1 MAQPSNLNRKY
12 TWDEYWEIVG
22 NATDGLKRWYWDG
35 QILIPSEMTPNNM
48 SGGGIKHS
56 TIGGNLSYLLGSF
69 ARSSKTCRSH
79 NADLLVLSKKS
90 GRSMFPDASISCG
103 EIELEKHRGIDAL
116 LNPKVVFEVLSPSTE
131 VNDRGRK
138 FEAYQ
143 TINSVEEIVLIA
155 SETRRVEV
163 FRRQND
169 QWVFVVFTENSSE
182 VVLNAVELTLSMDE
196 LYRDVTFDEAVL
208 TSELL

>member
-56 TIGGNLSYLLGSF
+56 TICYNISGLLFSKLQSLPCRGH
-69 ARSSKTCRSH
+69 SSEQ
-79 NADLLVLSKKS
+79 LVLSKALGK
-90 GRSMFPDASISCG
+90 SMFPDASISCG
-103 EIELEKHRGIDAL
+103 EIQLEKHRGIDAL

-169 QWVFVVFTENSSE
+169 QWVFVFFTENSSE
-182 VVLNAVELTLSMDE
+182 VILNAVELTLSMDE
-196 LYRDVTFDEAVL
+196 LYRDVTFDEAEL